1 MNDLTEKM
9 LPISQEKFDK
19 MPPGYSNTIVNG
31 KWGWD
36 NLPSTLIGKATNLIR
51 KLRDSYYE
59 ALDKYDVLILPTMC
73 FLAPKLPSTDAGI
86 RDLMIN
92 SAGVSLNTSAFN
104 LVRDLIPFGTVDL
117 LTKSDGNACPFTP
130 SWVSSFV
137 G

>member
-36 NLPSTLIGKATNLIR
+36 NLPPTLIGKATNLIR

-73 FLAPKLPSTDAGI
+73 FLAPKLPTPDAGI

-104 LVRDLIPFGTVDL
+104 LVSGLDPICLLAL
-117 LTKSDGNACPFTP
+117 LTSTDGNACSFTA
-130 SWVSSFV
+130 SRVSSFV